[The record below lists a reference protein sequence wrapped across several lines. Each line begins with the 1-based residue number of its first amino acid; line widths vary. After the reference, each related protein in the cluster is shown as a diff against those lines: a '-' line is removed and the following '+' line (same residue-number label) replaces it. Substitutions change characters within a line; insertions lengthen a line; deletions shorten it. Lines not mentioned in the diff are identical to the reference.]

1 MTSQPTPQKQHRD
14 VLAVKKAMRKLG
26 WAKLHDIQD
35 EVWKAPFATWLE
47 LQTIS
52 ARVRDLRKPEHGGY
66 YVPRRYAGNG
76 EWEYK
81 IMRKGVK

>member
-26 WAKLHDIQD
+26 WATIRVIRMNAADSIGFL
-35 EVWKAPFATWLE
+35 AP
-47 LQTIS
+47 QTIS
-52 ARVRDLRKPEHGGY
+52 ARIRDLRKAEHGSHD
-66 YVPRRYAGNG
+66 VQRRYAGNG

-81 IMRKGVK
+81 IMRKGAK